1 MEKVEILVGKFVNLR
16 ALRVDDAKITY
27 EWRNAQRAQYLN
39 RGASTVE
46 DQARWIAHRPAE
58 DYDFIIE
65 LKDGTPVGMLSLTQ
79 IDLIN
84 KNAEPGRFLI
94 GNENACKGIPA
105 AVEAMK
111 LLYQLAFENLRLV
124 RVCGIVAA
132 NNSLM
137 IKWQK
142 YMGMKEEGRLRNH
155 LHQDGKFFDAIYLA
169 LLVEEYRTITLPRME
184 AFIKT
189 STIH

>member
-1 MEKVEILVGKFVNLR
+1 MEKVEKLVGKFVNLR
-16 ALRVDDAKITY
+16 ALMVDDAKITHA
-27 EWRNAQRAQYLN
+27 WRNAQRAQYLN
-39 RGASTVE
+39 RGVSTVE
-46 DQARWIAHRPAE
+46 DQARWIAHRPKE

-65 LKDGTPVGMLSLTQ
+65 LKDSTPVGMLSLTN

-105 AVEAMK
+105 AAEAMK
-111 LLYQLAFENLRLV
+111 LLYQLAFENLGLV

-155 LHQDGKFFDAIYLA
+155 LYQDGKFFDAVYLA
-169 LLVEEYRTITLPRME
+169 LLVEEYRSVSLPKLN
-184 AFIKT
+184 AFIKIT
-189 STIH
+189 KVD